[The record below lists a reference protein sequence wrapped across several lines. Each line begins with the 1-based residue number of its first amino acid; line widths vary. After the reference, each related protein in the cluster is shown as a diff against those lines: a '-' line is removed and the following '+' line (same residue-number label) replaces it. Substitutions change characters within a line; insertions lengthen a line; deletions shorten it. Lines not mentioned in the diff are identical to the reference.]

1 MPLLSRIP
9 WVGGL
14 FRWRSDTQEKTNLM
28 VFLRPTILRS
38 QAERVEAGGR
48 AYEGL
53 RNADDSTLPDD
64 ARRMFDTRR
73 LPDAHRPRP

>member
-1 MPLLSRIP
+1 
-9 WVGGL
+9 
-14 FRWRSDTQEKTNLM
+14 M

-53 RNADDSTLPDD
+53 RNADDSTLPED